1 MIYHMCETWSQHT
14 WWLCLRP
21 GLGAPKPG
29 CDRSGI
35 RGMLTVG
42 WNLDRNGQPL
52 PTYLTLILSILILIL
67 FTSTVLLWLTLP
79 LLLWFFSKLILIFS
93 HLFPLYSDY
102 SYLFFLNTNVDF
114 ALWNPVPKLIFRNRR
129 PTLRNKIKTIFVN
142 ICMLECLFLWY
153 LSDLDL
159 WLSVMSCGVMSTI
172 TSTYTYRYKY
182 K

>member
-1 MIYHMCETWSQHT
+1 MCETWSQHT
-14 WWLCLRP
+14 WWLCSRP

-29 CDRSGI
+29 CERSGI

-42 WNLDRNGQPL
+42 QNLDRNH
-52 PTYLTLILSILILIL
+52 YLLTFATLILSKLFLIN
-67 FTSTVLLWLTLP
+67 SQ
-79 LLLWFFSKLILIFS
+79 
-93 HLFPLYSDY
+93 LFPLYSDY
-102 SYLFFLNTNVDF
+102 SYLFLLKTNVDF
-114 ALWNPVPKLIFRNRR
+114 TLWNPVPKVTFSNRR

-142 ICMLECLFLWY
+142 IYTLECLFLWY

-172 TSTYTYRYKY
+172 TSTYTYRHKY